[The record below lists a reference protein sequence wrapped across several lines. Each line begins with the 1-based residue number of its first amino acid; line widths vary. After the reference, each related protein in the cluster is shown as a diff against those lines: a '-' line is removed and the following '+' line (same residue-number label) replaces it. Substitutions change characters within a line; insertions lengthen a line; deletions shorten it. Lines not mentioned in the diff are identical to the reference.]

1 MSNKEK
7 FLQLVSKEKTNTL
20 TKVDERLANR
30 PVIRES
36 QFIAIK
42 VLKRL
47 DELGWSQKDFAIKM
61 GVSPQ
66 HINKLVKGQENIT
79 LETQQKIQSILHI
92 PILASYY
99 EDRIQAIEKLL

>member
-1 MSNKEK
+1 
-7 FLQLVSKEKTNTL
+7 
-20 TKVDERLANR
+20 
-30 PVIRES
+30 
-36 QFIAIK
+36 
-42 VLKRL
+42 
-47 DELGWSQKDFAIKM
+47 M

-79 LETQQKIQSILHI
+79 LDTQQKIQSILHI